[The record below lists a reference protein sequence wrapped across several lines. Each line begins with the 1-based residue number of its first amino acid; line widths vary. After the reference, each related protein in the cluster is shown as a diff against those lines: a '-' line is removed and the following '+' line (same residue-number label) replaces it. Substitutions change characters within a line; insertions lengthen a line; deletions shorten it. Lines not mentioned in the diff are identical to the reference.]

1 MPLAAYLS
9 FATEHRRFLSFG
21 FVLAFASSFG
31 QTYFI
36 GIVGPSVQDAFGLS
50 HTAWG
55 TIYMMGT
62 LGSALLLPTTGRLI
76 DRVDLRV
83 YTAVVCVLLIAA
95 CAFMAFV
102 TGPIMLVFAIFLLR
116 QSGQGLMSHVAVT
129 SMARYFDAG
138 RGRAIALATL
148 GYAVGEAILPF
159 LAVLAIAAIG
169 WRSTYGG
176 IAIVLG
182 VGLLPAV
189 AWLLRGHPERHRD
202 YEARLARPPEH
213 AELAV
218 TSWTRAQVL
227 RDAGFY
233 LLMPGILAPSLIL
246 TAMFFHHLNLA
257 DAKGWSHEW
266 ITGSYGIY
274 ALAVI
279 VASLAAGRLVDRF
292 GAARLMRFML
302 LPLVAGMGLVAWLND
317 PWSAWPYMILIGFN
331 TGVALTTTPAL
342 WAELYGVEN
351 LGAIRSMA
359 TALSVFASA
368 LGPITM
374 GGLMDLGLAIESVCL
389 LFAAYAALGAI
400 LIAVALRDSRPRA
413 RPVY

>member
-1 MPLAAYLS
+1 
-9 FATEHRRFLSFG
+9 
-21 FVLAFASSFG
+21 
-31 QTYFI
+31 
-36 GIVGPSVQDAFGLS
+36 
-50 HTAWG
+50 
-55 TIYMMGT
+55 MGT
-62 LGSALLLPTTGRLI
+62 LGSALLLPSTGRLI

-102 TGPIMLVFAIFLLR
+102 TGPVMLVFAIFLLR